1 MRSAPLTAGEV
12 WSKGKGEKSVGLSG
26 YSMVMQEVLK
36 LQQPRSE
43 RDDVRPVKNFAVR
56 IVRYHCY

>member
-1 MRSAPLTAGEV
+1 MRLLGRSEQG
-12 WSKGKGEKSVGLSG
+12 GRIRNSVGQSG
-26 YSMVMQEVLK
+26 CSMIMQEVLK

-43 RDDVRPVKNFAVR
+43 RDDVRPVNNFDVR